1 MGTVVEVEIGAVV
14 EVHVV
19 ALAAL
24 VVVEVSLAFPERW
37 EEILLEE
44 ILLKECYKVALAIE
58 AAEVEGEAHQEGVEH
73 QEGEVEAEVVRGEV
87 PEEAQRP

>member
-1 MGTVVEVEIGAVV
+1 MVEVEIGAVV

-24 VVVEVSLAFPERW
+24 VVVEVGLAFPERLK
-37 EEILLEE
+37 ET
-44 ILLKECYKVALAIE
+44 LLKEYYKVALAIE
-58 AAEVEGEAHQEGVEH
+58 AAEVEEEAHQGGVEH
-73 QEGEVEAEVVRGEV
+73 HEGEVEVEVVRGEV

>member
-1 MGTVVEVEIGAVV
+1 MGETVEEVEIGAVV

-24 VVVEVSLAFPERW
+24 VVVEVRLAFPEH
-37 EEILLEE
+37 LEE

-73 QEGEVEAEVVRGEV
+73 HEGEVEAEVVRGEV